1 MHCTLFNRWHKF
13 HTTARGVHL
22 HKRKIYNN
30 RFVNPVIKI
39 NLFVLNLSMC
49 GLLSCGLFDYII
61 FYIQISGD
69 FTFLLHFKLGV
80 NGGLPDF
87 HGWLN
92 TGIAHWLRGPGSSNI
107 LL

>member
-1 MHCTLFNRWHKF
+1 
-13 HTTARGVHL
+13 
-22 HKRKIYNN
+22 
-30 RFVNPVIKI
+30 
-39 NLFVLNLSMC
+39 MC

-80 NGGLPDF
+80 NGGFQPDF

-107 LL
+107 LGNSDSKRIKSIFLHLSLF